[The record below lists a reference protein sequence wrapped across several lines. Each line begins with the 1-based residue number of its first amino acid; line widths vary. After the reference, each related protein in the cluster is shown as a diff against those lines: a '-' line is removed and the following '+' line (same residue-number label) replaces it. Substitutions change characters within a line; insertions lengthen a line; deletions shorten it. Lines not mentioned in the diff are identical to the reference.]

1 MKTVF
6 TIKMDR
12 KKIAREFQGGICWG
26 NAKMTYW
33 LLKFVYLASKLR
45 HSLVVHP
52 VLGKILNPPLSF
64 IIVTLLKLMI
74 S

>member
-1 MKTVF
+1 MS
-6 TIKMDR
+6 
-12 KKIAREFQGGICWG
+12 QG